1 MKWYGDPKQ
10 DEMEDSGNMTDK
22 EIETVTEQETIR
34 RQPNGQL
41 TGQTVSSTRSN
52 TNTLMDFWSNASARK
67 TARVQRLRASMRF
80 ESSGSSVSDFNGSGD
95 EDIELLENPSSR
107 GYLLRLEDLTAK
119 EWKRIFGGLF
129 RFLWPQSKSDGAEK
143 AEDSD
148 DEVEVDNVLVANMC
162 KITKNFVI
170 FPGVLRLIC
179 DENEADE
186 KECLLSR
193 LAAHVYNPE
202 IASML
207 HGLIHLSNRRGFE
220 YFRIIRCLVQL
231 MVEQLP
237 TRLVRS
243 LSSVSST
250 STVSSTSSFSPRSS
264 VGGALTIPSS
274 SFFSSKTALLSPL
287 LFTSNTASIVHSRIN
302 GCAELLSKILK
313 DEFPNTFRYY
323 IQTKLQLASFESVE
337 PYKRELFPPRMAP
350 SDPVLHHK
358 LKYAVLAALMED
370 STVLARLAELGMAE
384 LRFLDAHHM
393 NGACIPSVL
402 VIDVLRQAIEFS
414 MHNSEQLKALVAPIP
429 PRSRHHF
436 DSDSD
441 NDETEDE
448 EDFALLAYI
457 SGKDNPSMS
466 SERDA
471 SFARSTLFM
480 GITPL
485 AISYSPRSGRTIVNH
500 RPLASTLLVMHVVE
514 LLDAV
519 ILMSNDRIDRRLTR
533 LDISTSLMKMFEK
546 FPTASILHC
555 RLVKLYLNL
564 LNRPSTNGRVN
575 NPLLRSIFRS
585 PNSILEFILRKLD
598 TNTSAHTYDAHL
610 AIIGVKI
617 AKICSSPTLQQE
629 LIRQFCNN
637 VKGWND
643 FASSLVATHSQQMDV
658 LNDSLLG
665 LQVAAGGTRN
675 GDLKKGNT
683 SEEDDIRTGF
693 LLAPAIFLCE

>member
-22 EIETVTEQETIR
+22 EMEKVTEQETIR

-41 TGQTVSSTRSN
+41 TGQTVSSTRLN

-80 ESSGSSVSDFNGSGD
+80 ESSGSSVSDFSVSDD
-95 EDIELLENPSSR
+95 EDIELLGDPSSR

-129 RFLWPQSKSDGAEK
+129 RFLWPKSKSDGAEK

-179 DENEADE
+179 DENKADE

-193 LAAHVYNPE
+193 LAAHVYNPD

-220 YFRIIRCLVQL
+220 YFRIIRCLVQR

-250 STVSSTSSFSPRSS
+250 STVSSTSSSSPRSS
-264 VGGALTIPSS
+264 IGGALTIPSS
-274 SFFSSKTALLSPL
+274 SFFSSKTAPLSPL

-337 PYKRELFPPRMAP
+337 PYERELFPPRMAP

-358 LKYAVLAALMED
+358 LKYAVLAALTED

-393 NGACIPSVL
+393 NGACTPSML
-402 VIDVLRQAIEFS
+402 VIDVLHQAIEFS
-414 MHNSEQLKALVAPIP
+414 MHNSEQLEALVAPIHLVLDTICASINYHQHLSTISELAA
-429 PRSRHHF
+429 RDRFS

-675 GDLKKGNT
+675 GDLKK
-683 SEEDDIRTGF
+683 
-693 LLAPAIFLCE
+693 

>member
-1 MKWYGDPKQ
+1 MVFPSSLKASVSTRQLRQCTCTTETESDSDNDSDTGHSVVNEVATENEVLIRSSSPTSSKWSNSLSLLQQSTTTHDPLKASQALHNAEALRQASALNNVFCRCYDVDTVLSTVQRRERGHFSPVQKLLLKPESIQQVFLYATSVTEMDSSFRENGQHNKNDPNVQNPEKYRQAFVATEMILRFYLKVMKWYGDPKQ

-302 GCAELLSKILK
+302 GCAELLSKNP
-313 DEFPNTFRYY
+313 ERRPFPNTASV
-323 IQTKLQLASFESVE
+323 ITLQTKLQRSV
-337 PYKRELFPPRMAP
+337 
-350 SDPVLHHK
+350 
-358 LKYAVLAALMED
+358 
-370 STVLARLAELGMAE
+370 
-384 LRFLDAHHM
+384 
-393 NGACIPSVL
+393 I
-402 VIDVLRQAIEFS
+402 
-414 MHNSEQLKALVAPIP
+414 
-429 PRSRHHF
+429 
-436 DSDSD
+436 
-441 NDETEDE
+441 
-448 EDFALLAYI
+448 
-457 SGKDNPSMS
+457 
-466 SERDA
+466 
-471 SFARSTLFM
+471 
-480 GITPL
+480 
-485 AISYSPRSGRTIVNH
+485 
-500 RPLASTLLVMHVVE
+500 
-514 LLDAV
+514 
-519 ILMSNDRIDRRLTR
+519 
-533 LDISTSLMKMFEK
+533 
-546 FPTASILHC
+546 
-555 RLVKLYLNL
+555 
-564 LNRPSTNGRVN
+564 
-575 NPLLRSIFRS
+575 
-585 PNSILEFILRKLD
+585 
-598 TNTSAHTYDAHL
+598 
-610 AIIGVKI
+610 
-617 AKICSSPTLQQE
+617 
-629 LIRQFCNN
+629 
-637 VKGWND
+637 
-643 FASSLVATHSQQMDV
+643 
-658 LNDSLLG
+658 
-665 LQVAAGGTRN
+665 
-675 GDLKKGNT
+675 
-683 SEEDDIRTGF
+683 
-693 LLAPAIFLCE
+693 